1 MSAEVAAPI
10 RQRSGFLW
18 LYAFAW
24 AGGAVAYVPFLTI
37 LLPMRLAAMTADG
50 RVEWLARISF
60 VGAVAASAGGIFFGW
75 LSDRTGHR
83 RRWIVAGLFLTMLL
97 MQAVPL
103 ARTPLELL
111 GLIVLWQ
118 LSLNMMLAPLAAWAA
133 DHVPPGQLGTLGG
146 LLAFAPAIG
155 ALAGTI
161 VTFPGLADANGR
173 LMLVAVLMFCSIA
186 PALLF
191 ATPAGAE
198 MEVGPGAAPQR
209 STPAARRARYGMWLA
224 RLLVQIAEAALFAY
238 LYFYFRSIDP
248 TRSDS
253 SIARLF
259 GIVLGVAVPVALLV
273 GRWADRRRQPI
284 LPLAVCAGLAAVG
297 LVAMA
302 LAHSVTQASAGYVL
316 FTLSTTIFLSLHTA
330 QTLRV
335 LPRAEHRGR
344 DLGLF
349 NLTNTVPSLIMP
361 WLTLS
366 IVPIFGFPGLFFI
379 LAGFALAASLLL
391 AAISRDP
398 GATIAAG
405 SAR

>member
-1 MSAEVAAPI
+1 VPPEASAPS
-10 RQRSGFLW
+10 RQSSGFLW
-18 LYAFAW
+18 LYALAW

-50 RVEWLARISF
+50 QVEWLARMTF
-60 VGAVAASAGGIFFGW
+60 TGAVAASIGGIFFGW
-75 LSDRTGHR
+75 LSDRTGYR
-83 RRWIVAGLFLTMLL
+83 RRWIVAGLILTMVL
-97 MQAVPL
+97 MQTVPL
-103 ARTPLELL
+103 ATTPLALL
-111 GLIVLWQ
+111 GLIILWQ

-133 DHVPPGQLGTLGG
+133 DHLPPGQLGTLGG

-161 VTFPGLADANGR
+161 VTIPGLADANGR
-173 LMLVAVLMFCSIA
+173 LALVAILVFCAIA

-191 ATPAGAE
+191 ATPVAATMPAE
-198 MEVGPGAAPQR
+198 VQDAVADR
-209 STPAARRARYGMWLA
+209 SSPAARRARYGMWLA

-238 LYFYFRSIDP
+238 LYYYFRSIDP
-248 TRSDS
+248 NRSDS

-284 LPLAVCAGLAAVG
+284 LPLAVCAGLAAAG

-302 LAHSVTQASAGYVL
+302 LAHSVMQASAGYVL

-344 DLGLF
+344 DLGVF

-366 IVPIFGFPGLFFI
+366 IVPIFGFQGLFMI
-379 LAGFALAASLLL
+379 LAGFALCAGLLL
-391 AAISRDP
+391 AAISR
-398 GATIAAG
+398 T
-405 SAR
+405 ST

>member
-1 MSAEVAAPI
+1 VPPEASAPR
-10 RQRSGFLW
+10 RQSSGFLW
-18 LYAFAW
+18 LYALAW

-37 LLPMRLAAMTADG
+37 LLPMRLAAMTAGG
-50 RVEWLARISF
+50 RVEWLARMTF
-60 VGAVAASAGGIFFGW
+60 TGAVAASIGGIFFGW

-83 RRWIVAGLFLTMLL
+83 RRWIVAGLILTMIL

-103 ARTPLELL
+103 AATPVGLL
-111 GLIVLWQ
+111 GLIILWQ

-133 DHVPPGQLGTLGG
+133 DHLPPDQLGTLGG

-161 VTFPGLADANGR
+161 VTIPGLADANGR
-173 LMLVAVLMFCSIA
+173 LALVAILVFCAIA

-191 ATPAGAE
+191 ATPVAATTPAE
-198 MEVGPGAAPQR
+198 VQDAIADR
-209 STPAARRARYGMWLA
+209 SSPAARRARYGMWLA

-238 LYFYFRSIDP
+238 LYYYFRSIDP
-248 TRSDS
+248 NRSDS

-273 GRWADRRRQPI
+273 GRWADRRHQPI
-284 LPLAVCAGLAAVG
+284 VPLVVCAALATLG

-302 LAHSVTQASAGYVL
+302 LARNVTQATAGYIL

-344 DLGLF
+344 DLGVF

-366 IVPIFGFPGLFFI
+366 VVPIFGFQGLFMI
-379 LAGFALAASLLL
+379 LAGFALCASLLL
-391 AAISRDP
+391 AAISRIS
-398 GATIAAG
+398 T
-405 SAR
+405 